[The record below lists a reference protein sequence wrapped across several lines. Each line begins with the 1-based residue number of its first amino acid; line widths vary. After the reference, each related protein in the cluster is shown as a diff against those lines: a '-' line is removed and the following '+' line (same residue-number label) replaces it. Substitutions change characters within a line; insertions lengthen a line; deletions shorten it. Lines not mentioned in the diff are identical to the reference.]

1 MRAVAVLLGLV
12 LSGLVLSGLVLSGLA
27 LSGLALLSFMSLLGI
42 SPAGANPVK
51 SLYTTVEL
59 KACQLLK
66 RHRDGDA
73 WRCQGLPGYPVY
85 VAEGD
90 LRQFVSAGRDA
101 EHRRAATQTLHAVN
115 TIFDGGNRRATIEW
129 RFERRGDG
137 HLPYA
142 TIVRYHTS
150 QQGIRGDVLVI
161 SKVTPRET
169 CHLAYV
175 DAVANSN
182 AIALARR
189 IADEQARP
197 FDCSQEPRT
206 VGAQGKSPM

>member
-1 MRAVAVLLGLV
+1 MRAAALLLGCMT
-12 LSGLVLSGLVLSGLA
+12 GLGVT
-27 LSGLALLSFMSLLGI
+27 
-42 SPAGANPVK
+42 PAAANPVK

-59 KACQLLK
+59 KACQPLK
-66 RHRDGDA
+66 RLREGDA

-90 LRQFVSAGRDA
+90 LRQFVSAGKDA
-101 EHRRAATQTLHAVN
+101 EHRRAATQTLQPFN
-115 TIFDGGNRRATIEW
+115 SIFDGEHRRATIEW

-137 HLPYA
+137 QIPYA

-150 QQGIRGDVLVI
+150 QHGRRGDVLVI
-161 SKVTPRET
+161 SKVTALET

-175 DAVANSN
+175 DALANSN

-189 IADEQARP
+189 IADEMARA

-206 VGAQGKSPM
+206 LGVQGKSPM

>member
-1 MRAVAVLLGLV
+1 MRAAAV
-12 LSGLVLSGLVLSGLA
+12 
-27 LSGLALLSFMSLLGI
+27 LLSFMSLTDV

-59 KACQLLK
+59 KACQPVK
-66 RHRDGDA
+66 GHRDSEG

-90 LRQFVSAGRDA
+90 LRQFVSTGKDA
-101 EHRRAATQTLHAVN
+101 EHRRAATQTLNASN
-115 TIFDGGNRRATIEW
+115 TIFDGANRRATIEW
-129 RFERRGDG
+129 RFDRRGEE
-137 HLPYA
+137 HIPYA

-150 QQGIRGDVLVI
+150 QRGMSGDVLVI
-161 SKVTPRET
+161 SKVTPLET

-175 DAVANSN
+175 DALANSN

-189 IADEQARP
+189 IADEEART
-197 FDCSQEPRT
+197 FDCSQQPRA